1 MQIFECFEGKC
12 RQFDRN
18 LDVIINTENKANK
31 KNISSRQIEVKQIER
46 NYGFLPGP
54 AETVFSIA
62 TPALF

>member
-12 RQFDRN
+12 RQFDKN

-46 NYGFLPGP
+46 NYEFLSGP
-54 AETVFSIA
+54 AEIVF
-62 TPALF
+62 LV